1 MTQTAILYSM
11 ETIHEW
17 QNILHYIDKWQ
28 LFSFRKELI
37 KRMRRRLDEE
47 SS

>member
-17 QNILHYIDKWQ
+17 QNILYYIDKWQ
-28 LFSFRKELI
+28 LYSFRKELI

-47 SS
+47 PS